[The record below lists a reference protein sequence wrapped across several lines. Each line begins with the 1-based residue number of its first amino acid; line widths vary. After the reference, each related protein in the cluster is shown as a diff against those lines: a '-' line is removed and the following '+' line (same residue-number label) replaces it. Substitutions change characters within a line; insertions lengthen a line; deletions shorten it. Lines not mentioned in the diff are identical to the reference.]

1 MTPDNIPIVGSLA
14 SVNTCCGGFDNTP
27 VYEKGELGLIL
38 RYDVVS
44 QIATLLIRARREDFY
59 IGYIDLVPCV
69 QPTQD

>member
-1 MTPDNIPIVGSLA
+1 MTPDIVPIVGSLA
-14 SVNTCCGGFDNTP
+14 SVNTCCGGFDNAP

-38 RYDVVS
+38 RYDVMS
-44 QIATLLIRARREDFY
+44 QIATLLIRAQREDFY